1 MSELLNAYW
10 PMILVAVAIG
20 LIVGLVVFRRP
31 KQRVTL
37 SKAETPVRPHMAAV
51 SDERQPPS
59 PAPAAAPVSAP
70 APAPAPAPVAARDD
84 SDGGGEGE
92 DVGDEMA
99 AAASDVIG
107 EFVGA
112 PVHSNLPG
120 SHGVPDDLQRMKGVG
135 PKLAGLLQGRGL
147 TRFEQIAALSPDEV
161 TALDAD
167 LGAFKGRLTRDRVV
181 EQAAYLARGDQ
192 AGYEAAFGKL

>member
-20 LIVGLVVFRRP
+20 LIVGLVAFRRP

-37 SKAETPVRPHMAAV
+37 SRTEAPVRPHMAAAV
-51 SDERQPPS
+51 GRERSVPS
-59 PAPAAAPVSAP
+59 
-70 APAPAPAPVAARDD
+70 RDD

-92 DVGDEMA
+92 DVADEMA
-99 AAASDVIG
+99 AAAGDVIG
-107 EFVGA
+107 QFVEA

-135 PKLAGLLQGRGL
+135 PKLASLLAGRGL

-161 TALDAD
+161 AAIDAD
-167 LGAFKGRLTRDRVV
+167 LGAFKGRLTRDRVI
-181 EQAAYLARGDQ
+181 EQAAFLARGDQ

>member
-1 MSELLNAYW
+1 MTELWNAYW
-10 PMILVAVAIG
+10 PMILIAVAIG

-37 SKAETPVRPHMAAV
+37 SKSEAPVRPHMAGVTREQPVPA
-51 SDERQPPS
+51 SERR
-59 PAPAAAPVSAP
+59 PAASP
-70 APAPAPAPVAARDD
+70 DD

-92 DVGDEMA
+92 DVGDEIA

-107 EFVGA
+107 EVIGA

-135 PKLAGLLQGRGL
+135 PKLASLLQARGL
-147 TRFEQIAALSPDEV
+147 TRFEQIAALTPEEV
-161 TALDAD
+161 TAIDAE

-181 EQAAYLARGDQ
+181 EQARYLARGDQ

>member
-20 LIVGLVVFRRP
+20 LVVGLVVFRRP

-37 SKAETPVRPHMAAV
+37 SKTEAPVRPHMA
-51 SDERQPPS
+51 SIEQERPVPS
-59 PAPAAAPVSAP
+59 PAPIASPVP
-70 APAPAPAPVAARDD
+70 AAARDD

-92 DVGDEMA
+92 DLGDGIA

-107 EFVGA
+107 QVIDA
-112 PVHSNLPG
+112 DVHSSLPG

-135 PKLAGLLQGRGL
+135 PKLASLLAGRGL
-147 TRFEQIAALSPDEV
+147 ARFEQIAALTPEEV
-161 TALDAD
+161 AAIDAD
-167 LGAFKGRLTRDRVV
+167 LGTFKGRLTRDRVV
-181 EQAAYLARGDQ
+181 EQAGYLARGDQ